1 MDKDTVLEDVIEE
14 YEPANL
20 SVEFRTTPPSSA
32 NKIFRTAKDQVS
44 KTYLVTVAASTLIP
58 SSAKRRCPF
67 LKTEEEA
74 KEHAVILCKGQT
86 IECDFE
92 ALSEY
97 DPSW

>member
-44 KTYLVTVAASTLIP
+44 KTY
-58 SSAKRRCPF
+58 CP
-67 LKTEEEA
+67 TDTN
-74 KEHAVILCKGQT
+74 HPQ
-86 IECDFE
+86 
-92 ALSEY
+92 
-97 DPSW
+97 

>member
-32 NKIFRTAKDQVS
+32 NKIFRTAKDQPGDGGCFNFDSFVCKKKVS
-44 KTYLVTVAASTLIP
+44 VP
-58 SSAKRRCPF
+58 E
-67 LKTEEEA
+67 TEEEA
-74 KEHAVILCKGQT
+74 KEHVVILCKGQT

-92 ALSEY
+92 ALSEH